1 MPWPWVRT
9 PPGPLSKKFMLK
21 TLKRIQICSYCLR
34 LGSNSGDPD
43 GNKWHTDHVIPRS
56 KYAGGNKDLSNL
68 VKSCTKCNL
77 LKRDKLGVMPQDGAL
92 YADGTVHEKRKEDEL
107 MLMVGGDYEVLFE
120 PRNASDISITQA
132 VTEYD
137 VSMDTVR
144 RAIHNKQIEGVY
156 RIKRH
161 QTSKY
166 FFPRNSADKLWPCKK
181 AADGPSDEVELL
193 KKEIVRL
200 KKIINAI
207 VDSGGR

>member
-1 MPWPWVRT
+1 
-9 PPGPLSKKFMLK
+9 MLK
-21 TLKRIQICSYCLR
+21 TLKPVQICSYCLR
-34 LGSNSGDPD
+34 VGSDSGDPD

-92 YADGTVHEKRKEDEL
+92 YADGTVHDKRKEDEL
-107 MLMVGGDYEVLFE
+107 MLMVEGDYEVLFE
-120 PRNASDISITQA
+120 PKNASDISITQA

-156 RIKRH
+156 RIKRN

-166 FFPRNSADKLWPCKK
+166 FFPRNSADKLWSGRKVDFGQV
-181 AADGPSDEVELL
+181 DGNEVYRL
-193 KKEIVRL
+193 KNEIIRL

-207 VDSGGR
+207 VNLEDN